1 MRTFAIFSFLI
12 AFTITVFSASC
23 IERISENFITPGISV
38 TPVNGIRIAW
48 DRSSLKQMGP
58 ANANYSGYPR
68 MIKLSNGWLFAVY
81 ESDGSVQCIKSKDL
95 GLTWTEPLKIAVNEN
110 GINPAVPEILE
121 LNDHTLLASYNPR
134 PPATNTDTSRH
145 FSIRIKRSKD
155 FGETWTDERELY
167 RAGYEFK
174 NGCWEPAQI
183 QLPSGEI
190 QLYMSN
196 EGVYKQS
203 DEQNIT
209 MFRSFD
215 NGLSWT
221 NGEIVSFRKGF
232 RDGMPIPVYLAN
244 SNEIIF
250 SIEDNG
256 IEAPQFK
263 PSIIR
268 TSLND
273 NWKSGTVTESSP
285 KREYALEK
293 NSHIPLAC
301 YAGAPYIRELKSGEV
316 ILSYQGTEFRSKNT
330 WDISDMVV
338 CIGSSEGRHFNRKTT
353 PFYTTDATKTFLWN
367 SLCVESDSTI
377 IALASTNAFGK
388 NTSVWMIRGYILPEI
403 KATKHNPAMEM
414 KKTTDGSPLKF
425 PIFIGRNS
433 LTQAN
438 VGISWDKNNLY
449 LHADVM
455 DTHVFTNNSDALSND
470 AVSFSIDPKNIS
482 TDRPIEGIYSVL
494 VDASGRIITRQGK
507 NGQWATW
514 ANGEVTAKAQKNQ
527 NGYSIDVTIQ
537 WKSIGGFA
545 GFDKRIGF
553 NACLLENSSGKSL
566 DYSESIGG
574 NIPDMPYTWSPA
586 YLIP

>member
-1 MRTFAIFSFLI
+1 MRASVNFLFLI
-12 AFTITVFSASC
+12 AFTFAFFSASC
-23 IERISENFITPGISV
+23 IEKPSENFTTSSNSITS
-38 TPVNGIRIAW
+38 VNGIRIAW
-48 DRSSLKQMGP
+48 DRSSLKQIGP

-68 MIKLSNGWLFAVY
+68 MIKLSNGWLCAVY
-81 ESDGSVQCIKSKDL
+81 ESDGSVQCIHSNDL
-95 GLTWTEPLKIAVNEN
+95 GLTWTEPVKIAVNEN
-110 GINPAVPEILE
+110 GINPSVPEILE

-134 PPATNTDTSRH
+134 PPSTNTDTSKH

-155 FGETWTDERELY
+155 FGQTWTDERELY
-167 RAGYEFK
+167 RAGFDFK

-196 EGVYKQS
+196 EGIYTQS

-209 MFRSFD
+209 MFRSLD

-268 TSLND
+268 TSLDD

-285 KREYALEK
+285 KREYALDK
-293 NSHIPLAC
+293 NSNIPLAC

-316 ILSYQGTEFRSKNT
+316 ALSYQGTEFRKNNT

-338 CIGSSEGRHFNRKTT
+338 CIGSLEGRHFNSKTT
-353 PFYTTDATKTFLWN
+353 PFYTIDATKTFLWN
-367 SLCVESDSTI
+367 SICVESDSTI
-377 IALASTNAFGK
+377 IALSSTNAFGK

-403 KATKHNPAMEM
+403 KAPKHNLATEM
-414 KKTTDGSPLKF
+414 KKTTEGSSLKF
-425 PIFIGRNS
+425 PVFIGCNS

-438 VGISWDKNNLY
+438 VGITWDKNNLY
-449 LHADVM
+449 LHADVK
-455 DTHVFTNNSDALSND
+455 DFHVFTNNSDALSND
-470 AVSFSIDPKNIS
+470 AISFSLDPKNIS
-482 TDRPIEGIYSVL
+482 TSSPAEGIYSVI
-494 VDASGRIITRQGK
+494 VDASGRIITLQGK

-514 ANGEVTAKAQKNQ
+514 VTDEVAAKAQKNQ
-527 NGYSIDVTIQ
+527 NGYSIDVTIP
-537 WKSIGGFA
+537 WNSIGGFV

-553 NACLLENSSGKSL
+553 NACLFENSSGKSP

-574 NIPDMPYTWSPA
+574 NLPDIPYTWSPA